1 MKPTHFLKNEL
12 LIVELPKNYAFQ
24 LCWEYFTEEL
34 PKANEFREANFCVV
48 DGSKLET
55 VDSLGMGSEIFLM
68 GQKFVENGGKEFVL
82 SGFLKEQIN
91 VLKFLAIEE
100 NNFPKHF
107 ASLKLATNFLINI
120 VV

>member
-1 MKPTHFLKNEL
+1 MKPSHFLKEEF

-24 LCWEYFTEEL
+24 LCWEYFTEAL

-55 VDSLGMGSEIFLM
+55 IDSVGMGSEIFILA
-68 GQKFVENGGKEFVL
+68 QKFAENGGKEFVL
-82 SGFLKEQIN
+82 SGFQNEQIT

-107 ASLKLATNFLINI
+107 ASLELATKFLRNI

>member
-1 MKPTHFLKNEL
+1 MKPTHFLKDEV

-34 PKANEFREANFCVV
+34 PKVNEFREANFCVV
-48 DGSKLET
+48 DGTKLET
-55 VDSLGMGSEIFLM
+55 VDSLGMGSEIFLLR
-68 GQKFVENGGKEFVL
+68 QKFVENGGKEFVL
-82 SGFLKEQIN
+82 SSFQKEQIA

-107 ASLKLATNFLINI
+107 ASLELATKFLKNI
-120 VV
+120 DV